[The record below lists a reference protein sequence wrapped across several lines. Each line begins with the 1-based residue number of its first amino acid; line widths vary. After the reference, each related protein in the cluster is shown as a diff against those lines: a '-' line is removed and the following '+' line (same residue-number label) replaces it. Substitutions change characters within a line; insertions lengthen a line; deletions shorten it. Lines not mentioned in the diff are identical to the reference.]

1 MFAPGSIRKRRFYR
15 CTRIVAVAQR
25 RRNPGSGGDD
35 KDDAKRLFLAEK
47 SDDVNQTLSGVCS
60 VPHSD
65 G

>member
-15 CTRIVAVAQR
+15 CTRIVAVA
-25 RRNPGSGGDD
+25 GDD